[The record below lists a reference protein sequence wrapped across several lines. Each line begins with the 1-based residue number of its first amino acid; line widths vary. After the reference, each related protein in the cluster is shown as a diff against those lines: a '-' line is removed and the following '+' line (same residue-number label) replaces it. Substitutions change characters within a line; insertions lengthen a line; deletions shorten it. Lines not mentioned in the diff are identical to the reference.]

1 MEPQVNVLRRKRRGV
16 IVLMG
21 LILSSGCWQQE
32 DPYGSSALKNLPY
45 RPLQSLI
52 PSETTWYNPTHT
64 DVIKTRHQ
72 ESGASADA
80 EISVQEHW
88 GQMVHRL
95 QRGDSLYNLA
105 RRYYGDAGYW
115 RLILAANR
123 KELPHAQHLPLSTF
137 LYLPMAPLQN
147 PDGSVRPP
155 GRRPDYY
162 VIGAGDTLG
171 KVARIFLG
179 KTERYKGLAQFNHLP
194 DPDQIQTGQLIALP
208 REQ

>member
-1 MEPQVNVLRRKRRGV
+1 MQKRSGV
-16 IVLMG
+16 IFL
-21 LILSSGCWQQE
+21 LCLLLAAAGCSQHKNQTG
-32 DPYGSSALKNLPY
+32 PRSLKTLPY
-45 RPLQSLI
+45 RPLNNLL
-52 PSETTWYNPTHT
+52 PSEDTWYDPKHT
-64 DVIKTRHQ
+64 DVIQRRDQK
-72 ESGASADA
+72 SAVTGGA
-80 EISVQEHW
+80 EISVKEHW

-123 KELPHAQHLPLSTF
+123 KELPNAQHLPLSTF
-137 LYLPMAPLQN
+137 LYLPLAPLQN
-147 PDGSVRPP
+147 PDGSIRAP

-194 DPDQIQTGQLIALP
+194 DPDQIRTGQLIALP